1 MKRIYILRHG
11 KAEDGYGKSDFER
24 ELIPKGKKKTIK
36 VAQYLKENNI
46 VPQKILASM
55 AQRTIQT
62 AEVMSDILSISKDA
76 ILVEKSLYLASSN
89 SILDVLYG
97 VDDQIQEL
105 MLIGHNPGLS
115 SLATYLAGKEI
126 DWMPTSGLVGVEI
139 QIDKW
144 TDISG
149 PLSHLLFY
157 IKPNDL

>member
-1 MKRIYILRHG
+1 MKRIYLLRHG
-11 KAEDGYGKSDFER
+11 KAEDSFDKSDFDR
-24 ELIPKGKKKTIK
+24 ELIPKGKKKTTK
-36 VAQYLKENNI
+36 VAQYLKKNNI
-46 VPQKILASM
+46 APQKILVSM

-62 AEVMSDILSISKDA
+62 AEVLSDILSLSKDA

-115 SLATYLAGKEI
+115 SLATYLAGQEI
-126 DWMPTSGLVGVEI
+126 DWMPTSGLVGIEI
-139 QIDKW
+139 DIDKW
-144 TDISG
+144 TDIAGS
-149 PLSHLLFY
+149 PSRLLFY